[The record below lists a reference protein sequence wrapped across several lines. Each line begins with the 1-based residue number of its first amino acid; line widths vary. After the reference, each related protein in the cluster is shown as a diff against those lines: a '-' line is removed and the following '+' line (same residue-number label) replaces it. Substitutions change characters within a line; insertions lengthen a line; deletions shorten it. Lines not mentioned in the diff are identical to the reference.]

1 MVARGTEA
9 VARTFGASAVLG
21 RTVTTADGATHEI
34 ADDRMSRAH
43 ARVQVVD
50 GVWSITDLDSR
61 NGTYVNAQR
70 ITGEVRRRGDTVLRV
85 GHSVFVLLG
94 DATGHP
100 AALEGDA
107 VVGPELGRAH
117 DVIRRAAAGAT
128 LLVHGEPGA
137 GKEVAARLFH
147 ASGPRRAGPFVA
159 VSCPSIPEGVAE
171 RLLFGGKKGLFESI
185 GQAQLAK
192 GGTLFL
198 DEVAALGPA
207 AQRRLLAWIEHGGE
221 CGIVAGAHAELR
233 ISVSSGEF
241 DAMLYKALARTMVH
255 LPDLRDRKVD
265 IARLVVREV
274 AAIEPALRVHAK
286 LVEGCL
292 VRPWPGNVRELQAAV
307 RKAATDARA
316 AGHDTVRIDDLD
328 PAAGLV
334 PGGLAVETAVERKRD
349 TPPLDGIDK
358 ASVEAA
364 LARANGVI
372 HLAARVLGIH
382 RSQLYQ
388 LMDRHGIV
396 FTDER

>member
-1 MVARGTEA
+1 MVASGTEA
-9 VARTFGASAVLG
+9 VARTFGATAVLG
-21 RTVTTADGATHEI
+21 RTITTPDGTHEI
-34 ADDRMSRAH
+34 PDDRMSREH
-43 ARVQVVD
+43 ARVRFEGGHWV
-50 GVWSITDLDSR
+50 ITDLESR

-70 ITGEVRRRGDTVLRV
+70 ITGEMRRRGDTVLRC

-100 AALEGDA
+100 APPVDDA
-107 VVGPELGRAH
+107 VIGPELGRTY
-117 DVIRRAAAGAT
+117 DLIRRAAGAAT

-147 ASGPRRAGPFVA
+147 ASGPRCGGPFVA

-171 RLLFGGKKGLFESI
+171 KLLFGGRKGIFESI
-185 GQAQLAK
+185 GHAQMAR

-207 AQRRLLAWIEHGGE
+207 AQRRLLKWIEEGGD
-221 CGIVAGAHAELR
+221 CAIVAGAHAELR
-233 ISVSSGEF
+233 VSVSSGEF
-241 DAMLYKALARTMVH
+241 DALLYKSLAKTMVH
-255 LPDLRDRKVD
+255 LPPLRDRKVD

-274 AAIEPALRVHAK
+274 AAVDPALRVHAK
-286 LVEGCL
+286 LVESCL
-292 VRPWPGNVRELQAAV
+292 VRPWPGNVRELQVAL
-307 RKAATDARA
+307 RKAATDTRTSRR
-316 AGHDTVRIDDLD
+316 DIVRIEDLD

-349 TPPLDGIDK
+349 TPPIDAIDK
-358 ASVEAA
+358 ATVEAA
-364 LARANGVI
+364 LVRANGVI

-396 FTDER
+396 FTDEP